1 MAERRREKTVRDL
14 LPSDVIVRRL
24 KAETKEE
31 AITELLNAL
40 VIDGVL
46 DLSREASV
54 RDSLLQREQVA
65 STGIGNGMAIPHAKN
80 KFAERLGV
88 AVGISD
94 QGLDFGAHD
103 SQYAHVIVL
112 WICPPKE
119 TQAHL
124 ALMRGLATVAQEEK
138 VMWRLA
144 GCKDKRTFLGFLE
157 DVPAEKK

>member
-14 LPSDVIVRRL
+14 IPSDVLVRPL
-24 KAETKEE
+24 QATTKEE
-31 AITELLNAL
+31 AIAELLNAL

-54 RDSLLQREQVA
+54 RDLLLEREKVA

-94 QGLDFGAHD
+94 DGIDFAAHD
-103 SQYAHVIVL
+103 GQYAHVVVL

-124 ALMRGLATVAQEEK
+124 ALMRALASVAQEEK

-144 GCKDKRTFLGFLE
+144 GCKDKRSFLGILE
-157 DVPAEKK
+157 EIPAEKK

>member
-1 MAERRREKTVRDL
+1 MAERRREKTIRDII
-14 LPSDVIVRRL
+14 PSDVLVRPL
-24 KAETKEE
+24 AATTKEE

-40 VIDGVL
+40 VIHGVL

-65 STGIGNGMAIPHAKN
+65 STGIGNGLAIPHAKN

-94 QGLDFGAHD
+94 EGIDFAAHD
-103 SQYAHVIVL
+103 GQFATVVVL

-124 ALMRGLATVAQEEK
+124 ALMRALAIVAQEEE

-144 GCKDKRTFLGFLE
+144 GCKDKKSFLGILE
-157 DVPAEKK
+157 KVRAEKK

>member
-1 MAERRREKTVRDL
+1 
-14 LPSDVIVRRL
+14 
-24 KAETKEE
+24 
-31 AITELLNAL
+31 
-40 VIDGVL
+40 
-46 DLSREASV
+46 LSREASV

-94 QGLDFGAHD
+94 EGIDFGAHD
-103 SQYAHVIVL
+103 GQYAHVVVL
-112 WICPPKE
+112 WICPPRE

-124 ALMRGLATVAQEEK
+124 ALMRALASVAQEEK

-144 GCKDKRTFLGFLE
+144 GCKDKRAFLGILE
-157 DVPAEKK
+157 EVPAEKK

>member
-14 LPSDVIVRRL
+14 IPSNVQVRLL
-24 KAETKEE
+24 KASTKEE
-31 AITELLNAL
+31 AITELLNVL

-88 AVGISD
+88 VVGISD

-103 SQYAHVIVL
+103 DQYAHVIVL

-124 ALMRGLATVAQEEK
+124 ALMRALASVAQEEK

-144 GCKDKRTFLGFLE
+144 GCKDKRTFLGILE
-157 DVPAEKK
+157 EVPAEKK